1 MQTILIPTDF
11 KAAAFDRIPA
21 LCNQV
26 KGEEL
31 RLIFVHVFK
40 LSDSISEL
48 LMLSRRNREYEHV
61 SDEFY
66 NNCTQAKRMYPQ
78 IKEIKIEFL
87 YGSTVSMFR
96 NFIEANE
103 VDFVLSPADYPVGK
117 INKNSI
123 DAAVL
128 IQRCGLPVINITQPT
143 EAPVK
148 TSTVT
153 EPVLEE
159 VA

>member
-1 MQTILIPTDF
+1 MQIILIPTDF
-11 KAAAFDRIPA
+11 KASGFDCIPA
-21 LCNQV
+21 LCSQV

-31 RLIFVHVFK
+31 KLIFVHVFK

-48 LMLSRRNREYEHV
+48 LMLSRRNREYAHV

-78 IKEIKIEFL
+78 IKEMKIEFL

-103 VDFVLSPADYPVGK
+103 IDAVLDPADCAVGK

-123 DAAVL
+123 DAALL
-128 IQRCGLPVINITQPT
+128 IKRSGLPVININKPDV
-143 EAPVK
+143 APV
-148 TSTVT
+148 SVSP
-153 EPVLEE
+153 EEELEE